1 MENTTKKPDYPI
13 IPFVSEAEFTQWMV
27 QNHDKENGIWLRF
40 YKKNS
45 GVATIV
51 YSEALDVALCFGWID
66 GQLKKLDDNSYIQKF
81 TPRRAKSI
89 WSKRNREHVARLEKE
104 GRMHPRGIRE
114 VEAAKRDG
122 RWETAYDSPGNME
135 ISEEFMNELSKNQ
148 KALAF
153 FNTLNKT
160 NLYAIGWRLQTS
172 KTLQIKEKRILAII
186 DMLEKGRKFH
196 QP

>member
-1 MENTTKKPDYPI
+1 MENTPKKPDYPI
-13 IPFVSEAEFTQWMV
+13 IPFVSQAEFTQWMV

-45 GVATIV
+45 GVATVV

-89 WSKRNREHVARLEKE
+89 WSKRNREHVFRLEKE
-104 GRMHPRGIRE
+104 GRMHPRGIQE

-122 RWETAYDSPGNME
+122 RWETAYDSPSNME
-135 ISEEFMNELSKNQ
+135 ISEEFLTEIAKNQ
-148 KALAF
+148 KAMEF

-160 NLYAIGWRLQTS
+160 NLYAICWRLQTA
-172 KTLQIKEKRILAII
+172 KTTDTKVKRILAII
-186 DMLEKGRKFH
+186 DMLEKGKKFH
-196 QP
+196 

>member
-81 TPRRAKSI
+81 TPRRAKRI